1 MEDTIKNGLIVFA
14 VLGYYSWII
23 CILVCI
29 DMIIFMTFL
38 IFFVAMIIW
47 GYWMYEIEI
56 PPIPETEQEKHVRLM
71 KIASMMQS

>member
-1 MEDTIKNGLIVFA
+1 
-14 VLGYYSWII
+14 
-23 CILVCI
+23 
-29 DMIIFMTFL
+29 MIIFMTFL

-71 KIASMMQS
+71 KMRFKREIGEI